1 MREWTSAFVESPLAG
16 NYNISKG
23 ESLLFRNNALVAKV
37 KTLQRKVEEHIN
49 ESDYNVDYDKM
60 FGVLTV
66 TKKYP
71 TICPYCGAPHNPNET
86 RCEYCG
92 GYMKEE

>member
-1 MREWTSAFVESPLAG
+1 MTFRNDWCKAFVESPLAG
-16 NYNISKG
+16 SIKFNPGTSRVQVFDGNQWIYTAS
-23 ESLLFRNNALVAKV
+23 
-37 KTLQRKVEEHIN
+37 VEREEDSECN
-49 ESDYNVDYDKM
+49 LWDKID
-60 FGVLTV
+60 

-71 TICPYCGAPHNPNET
+71 IVCPHCGAPHNPNEV